1 MQSLFLTVTHSL
13 RYFYSSSSGVSNFP
27 EFVAVG
33 LVDDVQMIHYDS
45 NTQKAE
51 FKQQWMEKAAE
62 DDPQYSARQTNR
74 LMNTQ
79 QVFKGNIDILK
90 QRFNQTGGVHINQM
104 MYVCEWDDE
113 MAEVNGYHQYG
124 YDGEDFISFDL
135 QTETWIAPVMQAVI
149 TKLEWDSDR
158 SVSGDLRNYHTQ
170 LCPEWLKKYVNYG
183 RSSLMRTGVHV
194 YQEMYG
200 CEWDTETNNVTG
212 YDQLGYDGEDFLA
225 FDLKTET
232 WIAPKQQA
240 VIAKQKCDSD
250 RALSARQ
257 KNYFTHIC
265 PEWLKKYL
273 NYSGSSLRRTVLP
286 SVSLLQKSSSSP
298 ITCHSTE
305 ERSCPTM
312 KGPSRFLLIW
322 IFHQSNLRTGGA
334 TIVFQ
339 LCGVNKDIITRLD
352 RAVIR
357 TNEGNFLFMI
367 IHMILALGVLAVITV
382 IGFIIYKKKT
392 DKRPPSP
399 VENREVQEKMIPCE
413 A

>member
-1 MQSLFLTVTHSL
+1 MIITIMFLKFNSLLLCVLFSCATVTHSL
-13 RYFYSSSSGVSNFP
+13 QYFYTASSGIPHFP
-27 EFVAVG
+27 EFVTVG
-33 LVDDVQMIHYDS
+33 VLDGQPFTYYDS
-45 NTQKAE
+45 KIKKESPKQDWMAKSEGAE
-51 FKQQWMEKAAE
+51 YW
-62 DDPQYSARQTNR
+62 DRQTR
-74 LMNTQ
+74 ASIADEQ
-79 QVFKGNIDILK
+79 IFKGNIEFVK
-90 QRFNQTGGVHINQM
+90 QRLNETG
-104 MYVCEWDDE
+104 
-113 MAEVNGYHQYG
+113 
-124 YDGEDFISFDL
+124 
-135 QTETWIAPVMQAVI
+135 
-149 TKLEWDSDR
+149 
-158 SVSGDLRNYHTQ
+158 
-170 LCPEWLKKYVNYG
+170 
-183 RSSLMRTGVHV
+183 GVHV

-273 NYSGSSLRRTVLP
+273 NYSGSSLRGTVLP

-298 ITCHSTE
+298 ITCHATGFYPHKAKLFWRKDGKQLHEGVNRGEILPNNDGTLQISADLALSSVKPE
-305 ERSCPTM
+305 DWRSYDC
-312 KGPSRFLLIW
+312 
-322 IFHQSNLRTGGA
+322 
-334 TIVFQ
+334 VFQ

-357 TNEGNFLFMI
+357 TNEGNSLFMI
-367 IHMILALGVLAVITV
+367 IPMILALGVLAVITV

-392 DKRPPSP
+392 GERTK
-399 VENREVQEKMIPCE
+399 QIL
-413 A
+413 